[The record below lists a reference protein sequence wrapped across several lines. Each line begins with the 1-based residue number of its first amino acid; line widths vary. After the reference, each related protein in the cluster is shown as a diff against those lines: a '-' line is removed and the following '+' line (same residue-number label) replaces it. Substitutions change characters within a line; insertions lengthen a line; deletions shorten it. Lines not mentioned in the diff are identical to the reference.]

1 MATKQE
7 NIARFQ
13 EIAERGLTDNL
24 PADKRAIFDEAVR
37 RGLVNV
43 PPAAPPVALEVAP
56 EEPPQAPEEPEFNL
70 GDAKLSD
77 IANAFAKLPGAPEL
91 GEFAAGVNRSVL
103 GALDFIGPDT
113 VNAALA
119 LSGSEARVPTLVGTL
134 GSEGFL
140 EPGLKKDVL
149 SKAGEFAPLAV
160 GFGAA
165 LRGISSG
172 LPELARAG
180 ESTLAG
186 VTRQLGATTPGQD
199 VAGGILAGGGGAVG
213 KEFGG
218 VPGEIIG
225 SVAAPVAG
233 FAALNTVKGA
243 VNSLRGL
250 SNAPPGAGIFGNE
263 SSTKAAVR
271 KAIEENPTDNIT
283 AKYIINGAGKVK
295 ADPVA
300 REVIKQGFDEGLV
313 AAIKGSKPNDKQAM
327 KNMIT
332 IVEKGKGNRLFFEKN
347 RPTDV
352 IGDTV
357 LKRFSSVRDINKTA
371 GKELDGVAKG
381 LKGQKVDSSRA
392 VGQFFDDLSEI
403 GISVT
408 RSNGA
413 LRAGFKGS
421 DIEGIPAAENAV
433 KKMLGR
439 LNFNPERADAFNIHR
454 MKKFIDEQVSFGKI
468 GEGLT
473 GKTERVIKSLRRNL
487 DGSLDDAF
495 PKYNEVNTRF
505 SESRQALD
513 EFQKAA
519 GSNFDPFSVNA
530 DKFVGNL
537 SRRLLS
543 NVQSRVKLMDSIS
556 QLENTS
562 AKFGVKFDDDVFTQA
577 MFADDLERVFGSF
590 APKSFKGE
598 IEGAIKSAA
607 TDVRGG
613 VLETGAK
620 VVGKAAEKARGI
632 NERNAIKSL
641 KQLVGK

>member
-1 MATKQE
+1 MPIVANAQGKRFTFPDGTTQE
-7 NIARFQ
+7 Q
-13 EIAERGLTDNL
+13 MGS
-24 PADKRAIFDEAVR
+24 AIDEFFAQQIP
-37 RGLVNV
+37 
-43 PPAAPPVALEVAP
+43 PPAAQAAPQTQQPTAQP
-56 EEPPQAPEEPEFNL
+56 EEKSFMDSN
-70 GDAKLSD
+70 LSD
-77 IANAFAKLPGAPEL
+77 LIKELDQALIKIPGAPEFTEL
-91 GEFAAGVNRSVL
+91 ASSINKS
-103 GALDFIGPDT
+103 AL
-113 VNAALA
+113 
-119 LSGSEARVPTLVGTL
+119 GTL
-134 GSEGFL
+134 DALGTDTINTILTLGGSDLRSPSLVEKFGSEGPL
-140 EPGLKKDVL
+140 EPGLKKDII
-149 SKAGEFAPLAV
+149 SKAGEFVPLAAGV
-160 GFGAA
+160 GAA
-165 LRGISSG
+165 LRGIASG
-172 LPELARAG
+172 LPVMVKAG

-186 VTRQLGATTPGQD
+186 VTRQLGATTPAQD

-213 KEFGG
+213 KDVGG
-218 VPGEIIG
+218 VPGEVIG

-233 FAALNTVKGA
+233 FTALNTVKGA
-243 VNSLRGL
+243 INSLRGL

-313 AAIKGSKPNDKQAM
+313 AAIKGSKPKDKQAM

-332 IVEKGKGNRLFFEKN
+332 IIEKGKGNRLFFEKN

-392 VGQFFDDLSEI
+392 VGQFFDDLNEI

-408 RSNGA
+408 RVGGA

-519 GSNFDPFSVNA
+519 GSNFDPFSANA

-562 AKFGVKFDDDVFTQA
+562 AKFGVKFNDDVFTQA

-632 NERNAIKSL
+632 NEQNAIKSL